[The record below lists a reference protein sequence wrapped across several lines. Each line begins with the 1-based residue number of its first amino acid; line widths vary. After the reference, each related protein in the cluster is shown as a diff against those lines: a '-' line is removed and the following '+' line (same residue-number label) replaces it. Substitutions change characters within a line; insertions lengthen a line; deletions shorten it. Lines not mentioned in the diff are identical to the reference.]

1 MHATSTATGAPSIT
15 AAYLARYRA
24 IAADTP
30 QTLLP
35 LTGAQRRFLITCRL
49 TPGGRPEIVPVFF
62 AYPRGTVDLPRLQ
75 RAATTVAARHPALC
89 GAFANVRATPVLRVG
104 GPSAEAARVAVA
116 PGGSAREALR
126 EALLDWPADGP
137 ALRLLVA
144 EERDGDE
151 ELLAVALD
159 HAACDEQSLGVVTAE
174 LEDAYAA
181 DAQPGRGPDEAAVA
195 DYREAVER
203 QLAAEDAASTPAAHA
218 HWGERLGG
226 LATTEAGPAHSTG
239 MLTERVPGAV
249 RGSVFPVLLDAVA
262 VAAHRLHGTGGPH
275 GTGPDR
281 SRPLGTGPDRSRPLA
296 LGYPWGGRP
305 PGAPAALGCFI
316 NTLVHPALPGP
327 TGDLDALADGWWDDL
342 DHADT
347 PFDEV
352 VRAARAAGAG
362 WNGALDGLLT
372 LEDLHRRPPLALAG
386 VPGRETHLAGR
397 PLPVPLAVS
406 ASHGDDLLVRL
417 AWDRERFPDATA
429 EAAFEGLLG
438 ALRHHLRPAA

>member
-1 MHATSTATGAPSIT
+1 MHASSTATGAPSIT

-24 IAADTP
+24 VAADAP
-30 QTLLP
+30 QALLP
-35 LTGAQRRFLITCRL
+35 LTGAQRRFLITRRL

-62 AYPRGTVDLPRLQ
+62 AYPRGTVDLRRLQ
-75 RAATTVAARHPALC
+75 RAATAVAARHPALC

-126 EALLDWPADGP
+126 QALLDCPADGP

-144 EERDGDE
+144 EEPDFDE

-159 HAACDEQSLGVVTAE
+159 HAACDEQSLGIVTAE

-181 DAQPGRGPDEAAVA
+181 DAQPGSGPDEAAVA

-226 LATTEAGPAHSTG
+226 LTTTEAGAAHSTG

-262 VAAHRLHGTGGPH
+262 VAAHRLHGTGG
-275 GTGPDR
+275 
-281 SRPLGTGPDRSRPLA
+281 PLGTGPDRSRPLA

-327 TGDLDALADGWWDDL
+327 TRDLDALADNWWDDL

-362 WNGALDGLLT
+362 WSGAMDGLLT

-386 VPGRETHLAGR
+386 VPGREIHLAGR

-429 EAAFEGLLG
+429 EAAFEGLLV

>member
-1 MHATSTATGAPSIT
+1 MHASSTATGAPSIT

-24 IAADTP
+24 VAAEAP
-30 QTLLP
+30 ETLLP
-35 LTGAQRRFLITCRL
+35 LTGAQRRFLITRRL

-89 GAFANVRATPVLRVG
+89 GAFGNVRATPVLRVG
-104 GPSAEAARVAVA
+104 GPSAVAARVAVT
-116 PGGSAREALR
+116 PGGCAREALR

-137 ALRLLVA
+137 ALRLLLA
-144 EERDGDE
+144 EEPDGDE

-159 HAACDEQSLGVVTAE
+159 HAACDEQSLGAVTAE
-174 LEDAYAA
+174 LEAAYAA
-181 DAQPGRGPDEAAVA
+181 DARPGSGPDEAAVA

-218 HWGERLGG
+218 HWGRRLGG
-226 LATTEAGPAHSTG
+226 LTTTKAGPAHSTG

-249 RGSVFPVLLDAVA
+249 RGSVFPVLLDAAA
-262 VAAHRLHGTGGPH
+262 VAAHHLHATGG
-275 GTGPDR
+275 
-281 SRPLGTGPDRSRPLA
+281 PLA

-327 TGDLDALADGWWDDL
+327 TPDLEALADGWWDDL

-362 WNGALDGLLT
+362 WNGAMDGLLT
-372 LEDLHRRPPLALAG
+372 VEDLRRRPPLALAG
-386 VPGRETHLAGR
+386 VPGRETHLTGR

>member
-1 MHATSTATGAPSIT
+1 MHASSTATGAPSIT

-24 IAADTP
+24 VAAGAP
-30 QTLLP
+30 QSLLP
-35 LTGAQRRFLITCRL
+35 LTGAQRRFLITRRL
-49 TPGGRPEIVPVFF
+49 TPGGRPETVPVFF
-62 AYPRGTVDLPRLQ
+62 SYPRGTVDLPRLQ

-116 PGGSAREALR
+116 PGACAREALR

-144 EERDGDE
+144 RAPEDDE

-174 LEDAYAA
+174 LEHAYAV
-181 DAQPGRGPDEAAVA
+181 DDRPGTGPDEAAVA

-203 QLAAEDAASTPAAHA
+203 QLAAEDAAATPAAHA
-218 HWGERLGG
+218 HWGGRLAG
-226 LATTEAGPAHSTG
+226 LTATEAGPAHSTG
-239 MLTERVPGAV
+239 MLSARVPGAA
-249 RGSVFPVLLDAVA
+249 RGSVFPALLDAVA
-262 VAAHRLHGTGGPH
+262 VAAHRLHRPGG
-275 GTGPDR
+275 
-281 SRPLGTGPDRSRPLA
+281 PLGTGPGRSGPLA

-327 TGDLDALADGWWDDL
+327 TQDLEALADGWWDDL